1 MFRRIYESLP
11 GGLTARRLL
20 MTLLL
25 AVVAVVLVLL
35 YEWLGATILDSGG
48 AVG

>member
-1 MFRRIYESLP
+1 MFSRIHQSLP
-11 GGLTARRLL
+11 GGPVVRRLL

-25 AVVAVVLVLL
+25 AVLAVLLVLL

-48 AVG
+48 TIG